1 VKKKMSL
8 VLLLTL
14 VLLCQSILLVSA
26 KETQDEQLWRIDTPN
41 ESHLPRNFR
50 TTNDPVKTSSDML
63 PSTVGLAQLHE
74 SGSAQ
79 FSRLEFEEMLPKFK
93 KLSNGRIYIVDLRQE
108 SHGLINGIGVS
119 WVGHHNWSN
128 VGKTLAQVEAD
139 ENVRIKD
146 TLNKTITISVLDDNK
161 KVSDSQEITVDNAL
175 TESEF
180 VTSNRVKYFRIPA
193 TDHRWPSEENID
205 RFVTFYKGLPKDAW
219 LHFHCQAGEG
229 RTTAYMIIYD
239 MMRNGKNV
247 SFDDIIQ
254 RQILL
259 GGQNIL
265 KTEAT
270 KEKDVWKNEL
280 FVEKVKFVK
289 KFYEYATQ
297 NSDNFSVTW
306 SEWLKQHK
314 D

>member
-1 VKKKMSL
+1 MKKKMPL

-14 VLLCQSILLVSA
+14 VLLYQSLLMVSA
-26 KETQDEQLWRIDTPN
+26 KESQEERMWRVDTQN

-50 TTNDPVKTSSDML
+50 TTNDSFKTSSDPL
-63 PSTVGLAQLHE
+63 PSVVGMQQLHE

-79 FSRLEFEEMLPKFK
+79 FSRLEFEQMLPKLK
-93 KLSNGRIYIVDLRQE
+93 EQTSGPIYIVDLRQE

-119 WVGHHNWSN
+119 WYGYHNWSN
-128 VGKTLAQVEAD
+128 VGMTLPQVEAD
-139 ENVRIKD
+139 ENARIKA
-146 TLNKTITISVLDDNK
+146 TLNQTIMISALDANK
-161 KVSDSQEITVDNAL
+161 KPTLLQETLVNSAL

-180 VTSNRVKYFRIPA
+180 VTANGVKYFRITD
-193 TDHRWPSEENID
+193 TDHRWPSEESID
-205 RFVTFYKGLPKDAW
+205 RFITFYKQLPKDAW

-229 RTTAYMIIYD
+229 RTTSYMAIYD

-254 RQILL
+254 RQILI
-259 GGQNIL
+259 GGQDIL
-265 KTEAT
+265 KTEAK

-280 FVEKVKFVK
+280 FVEKAKFIK
-289 KFYEYATQ
+289 KFYQYATETP
-297 NSDNFSVTW
+297 NDFSITW
-306 SEWLKQHK
+306 SEWLKQHN